1 VLDQLT
7 GQGVKLC
14 FKAASLSRYTSTIK
28 AWRSHTPRLL
38 MAHCCT
44 VHRRP
49 ARLSRA
55 ASYCDNKVASIVH
68 LFHPFMFTYS
78 ATRTSAAVQFLHV
91 DLLRG
96 VATVEFKNGH
106 MYEYKNV
113 SRRAIASLMANPN
126 MSLGFWVNANCVDT
140 VRTSCKVVPDYVF
153 G

>member
-1 VLDQLT
+1 
-7 GQGVKLC
+7 
-14 FKAASLSRYTSTIK
+14 
-28 AWRSHTPRLL
+28 

-55 ASYCDNKVASIVH
+55 ASYCDIKVALIVH
-68 LFHPFMFTYS
+68 LFHSFMFTYS
-78 ATRTSAAVQFLHV
+78 ATRTSAACQFVHV

-96 VATVEFKNGH
+96 VATVSFKNGH

-126 MSLGFWVNANCVDT
+126 MSLGFWVNANCVDAR
-140 VRTSCKVVPDYVF
+140 RTSYSVLPSYA
-153 G
+153 